1 MDHDDSS
8 WFSYSGLEEK
18 MKVIDLID
26 ELTTKKDT
34 DLRVDGSYTQK

>member
-1 MDHDDSS
+1 MTLHGSHIA
-8 WFSYSGLEEK
+8 GLEEK

-34 DLRVDGSYTQK
+34 DLCVHESYTQK